1 MGFETLIAEKN
12 VVLARHEKLKEKEN
26 ALKAKKN
33 DLFAS
38 GIIDTV
44 VAEIDAIKKDIKEC
58 EQRYEEK
65 IKEIGSSNQMMEHM
79 FEMFDIKDAN
89 STEDSNLDTSSA
101 SIASNER
108 PLNSSLES
116 SFNLASVSIENLLI
130 KAEKLTYTKSTQ
142 KNDSS
147 SDEIVITIDQKKIQE
162 NLNGDKGVSG
172 GDKAGDH
179 SIESVLSA
187 DDVVDENNALNKTPI
202 RGDVLNSLF
211 NVVEENDQGKDEKQ
225 EVNSADNGENNK
237 AMKRRRSSKP
247 KQ

>member
-33 DLFAS
+33 ELFAT

-89 STEDSNLDTSSA
+89 STEGSNLDTSSA
-101 SIASNER
+101 SIASNEL

-162 NLNGDKGVSG
+162 NFNDKGVSG
-172 GDKAGDH
+172 GDKPGDH
-179 SIESVLSA
+179 SIESVLSV

-225 EVNSADNGENNK
+225 EVNSADSGENNK